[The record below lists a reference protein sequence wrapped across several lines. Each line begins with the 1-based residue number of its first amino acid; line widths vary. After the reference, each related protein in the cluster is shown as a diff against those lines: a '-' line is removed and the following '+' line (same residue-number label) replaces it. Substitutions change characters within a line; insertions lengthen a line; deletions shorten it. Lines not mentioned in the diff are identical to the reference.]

1 MACMCGS
8 DDLGSFRV
16 EISFPRVKNTDER
29 QLLAR
34 ELVVCLTC
42 GLAQFLVPEPDLRLL
57 AKVKGPSGYPVVRSN
72 RIKPF

>member
-16 EISFPRVKNTDER
+16 EITFLGRKSTDER
-29 QLLAR
+29 QLMAH
-34 ELVVCLTC
+34 ELVVCLAC

-57 AKVKGPSGYPVVRSN
+57 AKARGPSGYPLVRSN
-72 RIKPF
+72 RIKPL